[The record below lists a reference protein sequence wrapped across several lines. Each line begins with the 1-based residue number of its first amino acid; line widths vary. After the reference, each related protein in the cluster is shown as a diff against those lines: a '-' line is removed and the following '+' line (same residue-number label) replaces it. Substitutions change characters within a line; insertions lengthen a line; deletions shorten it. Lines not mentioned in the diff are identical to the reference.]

1 MMIKKKKINKKQAE
15 QLRALKIEVDTLPLK
30 PASTKRQIV
39 VDWYKDYSV
48 NPKGTPK
55 SIIGLESEEHA
66 AEKAQRELNNMLRKK
81 RRMLLEKIT
90 AFENWLDNIQDPQLR
105 AILRLHYRDGLSQ
118 AEIGQRLGYTQARVS
133 QIINDFWRYGPKG

>member
-1 MMIKKKKINKKQAE
+1 MKQKHRINKKEAE

-30 PASTKRQIV
+30 PASAKRQIV

-55 SIIGLESEEHA
+55 SIIGYESEEHA
-66 AEKAQRELNNMLRKK
+66 SAKAERQLEKMLRKK
-81 RRMLLEKIT
+81 RRQLLEQIT
-90 AFENWLDNIQDPQLR
+90 AFEEWLDTVQDPQIR

-118 AEIGQRLGYTQARVS
+118 SEIGEQLGYTQARVS
-133 QIINDFWRYGPKG
+133 QLINDFWRYGSKG

>member
-1 MMIKKKKINKKQAE
+1 MKQKHRINKKEAE

-30 PASTKRQIV
+30 PASAKRQIV

-55 SIIGLESEEHA
+55 SIIGYESEERA
-66 AEKAQRELNNMLRKK
+66 TAKAERQLEKMLRKK
-81 RRMLLEKIT
+81 RRQLLAQIT
-90 AFENWLDNIQDPQLR
+90 AFEEWLDTVQDPQLR

-118 AEIGQRLGYTQARVS
+118 SEIGDQLGYTQARVS
-133 QIINDFWRYGPKG
+133 QLINDFWRYGSKG

>member
-1 MMIKKKKINKKQAE
+1 MKQKHRINKKEAE

-30 PASTKRQIV
+30 PASAKRQIV

-55 SIIGLESEEHA
+55 SIIGYESEEHA
-66 AEKAQRELNNMLRKK
+66 AAKAERQLEKMLRKK
-81 RRMLLEKIT
+81 RRQLLDQIT
-90 AFENWLDNIQDPQLR
+90 AFEEWLDNVQDPQIR

-118 AEIGQRLGYTQARVS
+118 SEIGDQLGYTQARVS
-133 QIINDFWRYGPKG
+133 QLINDFWRYGSKG

>member
-1 MMIKKKKINKKQAE
+1 MNNKKIRKKDAE

-30 PASTKRQIV
+30 PATGKRQIV

-55 SIIGLESEEHA
+55 SIVGLESEENA
-66 AEKAQRELNNMLRKK
+66 AETAKRELENLLRKK
-81 RRMLLEKIT
+81 RRQLLDKIT
-90 AFENWLDNIQDPQLR
+90 EFETWLDTVQDPQIR

-118 AEIGQRLGYTQARVS
+118 QDIGQRLGYTQARVS
-133 QIINDFWRYGPKG
+133 QIINDFWRYG

>member
-1 MMIKKKKINKKQAE
+1 MKQKHRINKKEAE

-30 PASTKRQIV
+30 PASAKRQIV

-55 SIIGLESEEHA
+55 SIIGYESEERA
-66 AEKAQRELNNMLRKK
+66 AAKAERQLEKMLRKK
-81 RRMLLEKIT
+81 RRQLLDQIT
-90 AFENWLDNIQDPQLR
+90 AFEEWLDTVQDPQIR

-118 AEIGQRLGYTQARVS
+118 SEIGEQLGYTQARVS
-133 QIINDFWRYGPKG
+133 QLINDFWRYGSKG